1 MPTRRMLELT
11 VVTVLLMAPVLAM
24 AKLWSV
30 KTLGTAKEGTVM
42 HGAAE
47 IGSVIF

>member
-1 MPTRRMLELT
+1 MPTRRTLELM
-11 VVTVLLMAPVLAM
+11 VVTVVLMAPVLAM

-30 KTLGTAKEGTVM
+30 KTMATAKEGSVL